1 MAATFKATRG
11 GIKLSDQS
19 DPTPEPT
26 GGEEASLAP
35 ESAAPTQVTD
45 EGEDTG
51 FLPSAP
57 LGPATTQFVY
67 ALGRIEPRFPTLA
80 VEKEFAQVAGRGD
93 TGGLTD
99 REALQSLLSERANRY
114 LLRKL
119 CWAFTIEGVET
130 YLLHPHDPLDAD
142 RLLEALRPAPRPTDV
157 DVVIGVLGPIAP
169 PDLCNG
175 LMVPIVV
182 FDHLYSFDVDSL
194 IGSIPRPK
202 GMKAETF
209 EPAAE
214 ELFFRIMQ
222 MSDNAGAT
230 DADRALNYLSVR
242 YPAIYHKAADRFAA
256 DAALTSVEVRPSPLS
271 GTRTI
276 VEVIFAYTDRKTD
289 VTEKHFVRV
298 DVTEEFPFL
307 ITKLSP
313 YFDRDL

>member
-1 MAATFKATRG
+1 MTEQRDPLQEASGQIEATLPPGSDGATQLATRG
-11 GIKLSDQS
+11 GEA
-19 DPTPEPT
+19 EPFVP
-26 GGEEASLAP
+26 G
-35 ESAAPTQVTD
+35 
-45 EGEDTG
+45 
-51 FLPSAP
+51 P
-57 LGPATTQFVY
+57 LGGSPAPAFVY

-93 TGGLTD
+93 TAGLTD
-99 REALQSLLSERANRY
+99 RQALRSLLSERENRY

-119 CWAFTIEGVET
+119 CWAFTIQGVDT
-130 YLLHPHDPLDAD
+130 YLLAPHDPLDAD
-142 RLLEALRPAPRPTDV
+142 LLLEALRPAPRATDI
-157 DVVIGVLGPIAP
+157 DVIVGALGPIAP
-169 PDLCNG
+169 PEHCNG

-182 FDHLYSFDVDSL
+182 FDHLYAFDVDAL
-194 IGSIPRPK
+194 IDSIPRPE
-202 GMKAETF
+202 GTEAEQF

-214 ELFFRIMQ
+214 ELLSRIMQ

-242 YPAIYHKAADRFAA
+242 YPAIYHKAAERFAA
-256 DAALTSVEVRPSPLS
+256 DATLTGVEVRPSPLG

-289 VTEKHFVRV
+289 VTDKSFVRV

-307 ITKLSP
+307 VSKLSP